1 MPPSTGTQG
10 QGMASYQKGVS
21 MHGQQESGTP
31 EGWKSSQ
38 TLGVWV
44 RVYSGEIKA
53 NTYNFAI
60 CTGGGGTLKRREADA

>member
-1 MPPSTGTQG
+1 
-10 QGMASYQKGVS
+10 

-38 TLGVWV
+38 TPGVWI